1 MTQTNNG
8 TTVGGETLL
17 RVKQLAHQV
26 NHLRS
31 RMTSLERRI
40 EKNDIQIRKQLNNLS
55 NSMQRMIMFRSGG
68 SQVGSEIVAKL
79 SRVKNLDFLW
89 QVCECVNG
97 FKPASKF
104 QKQNGQ
110 K

>member
-1 MTQTNNG
+1 MDLVIDCAQFIDIVDSDNNDTTNNG

-26 NHLRS
+26 NHLGS

-68 SQVGSEIVAKL
+68 SQVGSK
-79 SRVKNLDFLW
+79 
-89 QVCECVNG
+89 
-97 FKPASKF
+97 
-104 QKQNGQ
+104 
-110 K
+110 